1 MRRSVDEKRLHRFFI
16 AHGRTNAVDYGL
28 CARCMNRALFSIVLV
43 AGTSGGARA
52 QPAPPLAQL
61 LARPT
66 ELAAWLRDRD
76 PMIDAQRAKRDVA
89 EAAAR
94 QARVLPNPQL
104 NLGVSDIVLGQTN
117 SASGG
122 PGSQNPSLSLGKTLI
137 FTAGVDQLIE
147 LGKRAPR
154 ATAADLRV
162 RAATET
168 ATSTLGGR
176 IGDASQT
183 LGKLAYL
190 AARRG
195 VVATNLAAAEKLM
208 SLEKVRL
215 DHSDLSA
222 LEFARIELDTQA
234 IALQL
239 ARAQSDVA
247 VATSSCST
255 ALFAP
260 CSAEGLDDPGVL
272 DAAAPLPVALP
283 IADAAIE
290 ARPVRQAS
298 RLEAQALGWDA
309 TLAHNR
315 RIPDPTIGV
324 GYTLDNLTI
333 SGDQHQ
339 SLMFTVGIPLPIFD
353 RGDHDEAAAHA
364 AARAL
369 AAQDRAEV
377 RDAAGQVEALLGQ
390 RAMLDGAIAR
400 LTSDTVPKSARIIE
414 QTRRAFDLGQ
424 APLADLLLVER
435 AHRDLLLELLDTRF
449 DLFNV
454 RAQLRQQLGLDDQA
468 ARDAGGR
475 NPS

>member
-1 MRRSVDEKRLHRFFI
+1 
-16 AHGRTNAVDYGL
+16 
-28 CARCMNRALFSIVLV
+28 MNRALFSIALI
-43 AGTSGGARA
+43 ASTSGGARA
-52 QPAPPLAQL
+52 QPAPALARL

-76 PMIDAQRAKRDVA
+76 PVIDAQRAKLDA
-89 EAAAR
+89 AQAAAR

-104 NLGVSDIVLGQTN
+104 NLGVSDIVLGPTN
-117 SASGG
+117 NASGG
-122 PGSQNPSLSLGKTLI
+122 AGSQSPSLSLGKTLI

-154 ATAADLRV
+154 ASAADLRV
-162 RAATET
+162 RAAAET
-168 ATSTLGGR
+168 ATGTLGGR
-176 IGDASQT
+176 IGDATQT

-239 ARAQSDVA
+239 ARAESDVA
-247 VATSSCST
+247 VATSSCSA

-260 CSAEGLDDPGVL
+260 CSSEGLDDPAVL
-272 DAAAPLPVALP
+272 DTAAPLPGTLPVAD
-283 IADAAIE
+283 AATQAAIE

-298 RLEAQALGWDA
+298 KLEAQALGWDA

-324 GYTLDNLTI
+324 GYTLDNLTV

-339 SLMFTVGIPLPIFD
+339 SLMFTVGIPLPVFD
-353 RGDHDEAAAHA
+353 RGNHDEAAARA
-364 AARAL
+364 SARAL
-369 AAQDRAEV
+369 AASDRAEV
-377 RDAAGQVEALLGQ
+377 RDAAGQVEALLSQ
-390 RAMLDGAIAR
+390 RATLDAAIAK
-400 LTSDTVPKSARIIE
+400 LTTDTVPKSARIIE

-449 DLFNV
+449 DLFSV